1 MSDEETVLIK
11 KLAGV
16 ESKIYGYQILLDGE
30 KNEHTKD
37 AIEDGID
44 LMREHQKRI
53 EQALDDYHH

>member
-1 MSDEETVLIK
+1 MSDDETELIQ

-37 AIEDGID
+37 AIEDAID
-44 LMREHQKRI
+44 LMREHRKRL
-53 EQALDDYHH
+53 EQALDDYHY